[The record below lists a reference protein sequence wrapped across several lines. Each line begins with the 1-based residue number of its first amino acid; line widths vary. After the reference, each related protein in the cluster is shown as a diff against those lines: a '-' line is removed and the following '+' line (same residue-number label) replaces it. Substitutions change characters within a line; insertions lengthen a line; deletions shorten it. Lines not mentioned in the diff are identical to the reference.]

1 MSQRLLKLTRIIL
14 VLLISIPAVAQQL
27 PPGKHHPKAVK
38 GKEHLIDTRID
49 NMTYWKHMAE
59 KGYVEVAPFRQVEQ
73 AVYRGS
79 KISSRSVTVEDSPD
93 VRLTEINST
102 QSENSVFVNPNDN
115 QNVLQ
120 SNNSTT
126 NPVSALYGA
135 NDFFTFDGGE
145 TWEGEVEGTGGE
157 NSGDP
162 SVAISNDGRY
172 YVGYIHSNYDQGVS
186 YSTDQGQTW
195 TAVQCAGGG
204 YILDKN
210 HLWVDNSPASP
221 YEGNLYSAWTNFQG
235 GSNDSE
241 IEIVRTTDGG
251 VSYSSRLSISNA
263 VNAGSHNQ
271 GVNIQT
277 GPDGQVYVVWAIY
290 DGFPTDE
297 TAMGFARSLNGGVSY
312 QTAHR
317 IIENIRGI
325 RTTETS
331 KDMRV
336 NSFPSMAVDIS
347 NGPNRGNIYVVW
359 TNIGV
364 PGINT
369 GPDIDIYMIRSTD
382 EGETWSDP
390 IRINQDPS
398 GLGNEHYFPWIT
410 CDREFGTLSVI
421 FYDDRN
427 VSNTQC
433 EVFCAVS
440 SDGGDTW
447 EDFRVSD
454 VSFTPAPID
463 GLAGGYMGDYLG
475 ISSNDRMV
483 YPVWSDN
490 RLGYVMAFVSPFQ
503 TGPPP
508 NQPWVI
514 YNAHQINDQIGNGN
528 GQADYGES
536 ILIYLTMENIGD
548 QPASSV
554 TTILT
559 TDNPFVTITDG
570 QEDLGDFSVEEVKSL
585 TGVFALTLSNSIP
598 DEEKID
604 FLLTTTDANDS
615 TFLSEFTITSH
626 APAIKIGQM
635 IISDP
640 LGNNNGRLD
649 PGETVGIFISTS
661 NPGDYQANNVSAV
674 LSTNSSEI
682 TLNTTTA
689 DLGDLDAGENTSAS
703 FSATVAEDA
712 FIGSA
717 GALDYVVESEYHM
730 AQFTFI
736 QKIGLILDD
745 FETGDF
751 TSFDWHFVGSSPW
764 TITGTDV
771 YEGSYCAVSGP
782 IGNNSYSEL
791 RIEYDVMYNDS
802 ITFYRKVSSE
812 QDYDYLSFYI
822 DGVLQDQWSGEV
834 GWGRAAFAVT
844 PGEHTFKWVY
854 SKDIYVVEG
863 QDKAWIDYVIFP
875 AELRTTANA
884 GMDGITC
891 ESAPY
896 TLSGTATKYNS
907 IFWSTSGT
915 GSFNDPT
922 ILAPVY
928 TPGAEDVAAGYV
940 TLTLTAYGDEI
951 NMSDAMTL
959 DFTLNPTANAGSD
972 ITVCGL
978 EPITVQEAVAEHYD
992 SILWM
997 TTGTG
1002 TLVNATEFAVEY
1014 IPAPEELGQSVTL
1027 TLTAYAVEPCQDV
1040 LDEMT
1045 ITFIQTPDPQ
1055 VAGPLSLCQNAV
1067 ANYNTPLLDSYTY
1080 AWEITGGTIQ
1090 SDPYSHE
1097 ITVLWEATG
1106 TENGL
1111 TVTQTNTLTMCQ
1123 SSQQV
1128 TVAIF
1133 ELPAPSISG
1142 DQSVCENASSIVYST
1157 PAQEGHSYTWN
1168 IEGGTITSGQEA
1180 NEVTIDWGPAGTGT
1194 LSVMETVDSTGC
1206 QAGTDF
1212 QVTIHSLPVV
1222 SIGNDTSI
1230 CHNHILQLNAGNPG
1244 AQYLWSTGETTQ
1256 TITIDSTGAGIGGTK
1271 IISVI
1276 VTDAAGCVS
1285 EDARSVYF
1293 EDCTGI
1299 GENEYDLGVNLY
1311 PNPGKGV
1318 FTLVMNTRQPDV
1330 VDLFILDSRG
1340 TKVYQ
1345 QNNIRVDG
1353 LNQLTLDLSTLGE
1366 GIYFLNIQ
1374 SEKVKLVKKLMIQ
1387 K

>member
-1 MSQRLLKLTRIIL
+1 MSQQLQRLIQFIL
-14 VLLISIPAVAQQL
+14 VFIISTSAAAQL
-27 PPGKHHPKAVK
+27 PPGKHFPRPVK

-59 KGYVEVAPFRQVEQ
+59 KGYVEVAPFKQVEP
-73 AVYRGS
+73 ATYRGS
-79 KISSRSVTVEDSPD
+79 RISSRSVTFEDSPD

-126 NPVSALYGA
+126 NPVSVLYGA

-145 TWEGEVEGTGGE
+145 TWEGEVEGAGGE

-210 HLWVDNSPASP
+210 HLWIDNSPSSP

-251 VSYSSRLSISNA
+251 VSYSSRLSISSA
-263 VNAGSHNQ
+263 VSAGSHNQ

-277 GPDGQVYVVWAIY
+277 GPDGQVYVVWTIY
-290 DGFPTDE
+290 DGWPTDE
-297 TAMGFARSLNGGVSY
+297 TAMGFAKSLNGGVSY

-325 RTTETS
+325 RTSETS

-347 NGPNRGNIYVVW
+347 DGPNRGNIYVVW

-364 PGINT
+364 PGTNT

-390 IRINQDPS
+390 IRVNQDPS

-410 CDREFGTLSVI
+410 CDREYGTLSVI

-454 VSFTPAPID
+454 VAFTPAPVD

-475 ISSNDRMV
+475 ISANDRMV

-490 RLGYVMAFVSPFQ
+490 RLGYVMAFASPFQ

-514 YNAHQINDQIGNGN
+514 YNAHQINDLQGNGN
-528 GQADYGES
+528 GLADFGES
-536 ILIYLTMENIGD
+536 ILIDLTMENIGD

-554 TTILT
+554 SAVLT
-559 TDNPFVTITDG
+559 TDNPYVTLTDAE
-570 QEDLGDFSVEEVKSL
+570 EDLGDFSVEEVKNL
-585 TGVFALTLSNSIP
+585 EGIFALTLDNSIP

-604 FLLTTTDANDS
+604 FLLTSTDANDS
-615 TFLSEFTITSH
+615 TFLSEFTITAH
-626 APAIKIGQM
+626 APALKIGSM
-635 IISDP
+635 AISDP
-640 LGNNNGRLD
+640 TGNNNGRLD
-649 PGETVGIFISTS
+649 PGETADIYILTS
-661 NPGDYQANNVSAV
+661 NPGDYTANNVMAT
-674 LSTNSSEI
+674 LSSSSSEI
-682 TLNTTTA
+682 TLNITSA
-689 DLGDLDAGENTSAS
+689 DLGNMEAGEIIPAIFNV
-703 FSATVAEDA
+703 TVSENA

-717 GALDYVVESEYHM
+717 ATLDYSVESEYHS
-730 AQFTFI
+730 AQFTFV
-736 QKIGLILDD
+736 QKIGLIVDD

-751 TSFDWHFVGSSPW
+751 SSFDWHFVGSSPW
-764 TITGTDV
+764 ILTGTDV
-771 YEGSYCAVSGP
+771 YEGSYSAVSGP

-791 RIEYDVMYNDS
+791 RLEYEAMYDDTIS
-802 ITFYRKVSSE
+802 FYRKVSSE
-812 QDYDYLSFYI
+812 VDYDYLSFYI
-822 DGVLQDQWSGEV
+822 DDVLQDQWSGEV
-834 GWGRAAFAVT
+834 DWGRVAFTVT
-844 PGEHTFKWVY
+844 PGSHWFSWSY
-854 SKDIYVVEG
+854 SKDVYTIGG
-863 QDKAWIDYVIFP
+863 QDKAWIDFVVFP
-875 AELRTTANA
+875 ARLRTSASA
-884 GMDGITC
+884 GNDGISC
-891 ESAPY
+891 ETTPFA
-896 TLSGTATKYNS
+896 LSGNATKYNS
-907 IFWSTSGT
+907 ILWTTSGN

-928 TPGAEDVAAGYV
+928 TPGDEDVAAGSV
-940 TLTLTAYGDEI
+940 TLTLTAYGDDI
-951 NMSDAMTL
+951 TVSDAMTL
-959 DFTLNPTANAGSD
+959 AFSVNPTAFAGSD
-972 ITVCGL
+972 IASCDL
-978 EPITVQEAVAEHYD
+978 EPIVLQEAVAEHYD
-992 SILWM
+992 SLLWT
-997 TTGTG
+997 TTGMG
-1002 TLVNATEFAVEY
+1002 TLVNATELQVEY
-1014 IPAPEELGQSVTL
+1014 MPVPEELGQSVTL
-1027 TLTAYAVEPCQDV
+1027 TLTAYATEPCQDIT
-1040 LDEMT
+1040 DEMV

-1055 VAGPLSLCQNAV
+1055 ISGPLAVCQNAV
-1067 ANYNTPLLDSYTY
+1067 ATYSTPLLESYIYT
-1080 AWEITGGTIQ
+1080 WEIGGGTIQ
-1090 SDPYSHE
+1090 SDPNTNE
-1097 ITVLWEATG
+1097 ITVLWDTTG
-1106 TENGL
+1106 TDNWLIATQTNGL
-1111 TVTQTNTLTMCQ
+1111 TMCHTWQTVTIA
-1123 SSQQV
+1123 V
-1128 TVAIF
+1128 H
-1133 ELPAPSISG
+1133 ELPVPSISG
-1142 DQSVCENASSIVYST
+1142 DVSVCENENGSLYST
-1157 PAQEGHSYTWN
+1157 AAMEGHSYLWAV
-1168 IEGGTITSGQEA
+1168 EGGSITSGQDAAEIS
-1180 NEVTIDWGPAGTGT
+1180 VDWGTAGTGT
-1194 LSVMETVDSTGC
+1194 LSIVETIDSTGC
-1206 QAGTDF
+1206 QMNAGL
-1212 QVTIHSLPVV
+1212 QVAIHTLPVV

-1230 CHNHILQLNAGNPG
+1230 CHNHVLTLNAGNPG
-1244 AQYLWSTGETTQ
+1244 AQYLWSTGETSQ
-1256 TITIDSTGAGIGGTK
+1256 SITIDTTGVGIGGTK
-1271 IISVI
+1271 NISVI
-1276 VTDAAGCVS
+1276 VTDAEGCAS

-1299 GENEYDLGVNLY
+1299 DENEYQLGVNLF

-1318 FTLVMNTRQPDV
+1318 FTLVMDAHQPDV
-1330 VDLFILDSRG
+1330 VDLFVLDSRG

-1345 QNNIRVDG
+1345 QDNIRIG
-1353 LNQLTLDLSTLGE
+1353 GTSQQTLDLTTLGE

-1374 SEKVKLVKKLMIQ
+1374 GEKAKLVKKLMIQ